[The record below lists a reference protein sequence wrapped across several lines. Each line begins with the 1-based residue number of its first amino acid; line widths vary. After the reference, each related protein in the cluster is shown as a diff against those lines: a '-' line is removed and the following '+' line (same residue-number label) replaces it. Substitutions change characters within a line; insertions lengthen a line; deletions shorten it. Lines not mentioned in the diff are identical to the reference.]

1 MPADLIEAS
10 FKHHAWATA
19 RLLGAAESLTEAQ
32 LMSPVA
38 HTYGSVLDTL
48 RHIAGSDSF
57 YLFTLSNDYLEQ
69 PDTDAMTLT
78 ELSDLAATV
87 AVGWS
92 EYLAI
97 SPNPSG
103 WRRDVDP
110 SMCARDATVGL
121 RLAQA
126 LHHGNEH
133 RAHVCTQFS
142 SFGLETPIVDAWTF
156 GLEQDLSQETYLLP

>member
-1 MPADLIEAS
+1 MSGDLIEAS
-10 FKHHAWATA
+10 FQHHSWATA
-19 RLLGAAESLTEAQ
+19 RLLAAAEPLTEAQ
-32 LMSPVA
+32 LTSSVP

-48 RHIAGSDSF
+48 RHIVDADSF
-57 YLFTLSNDYLEQ
+57 YLFTLANDFLEQ
-69 PDTDAMTLT
+69 LKTDDMTLA
-78 ELSDLAATV
+78 ELGVAVATLAA
-87 AVGWS
+87 GWS
-92 EYLAI
+92 EYLATG
-97 SPNPSG
+97 PNPAG

-142 SFGLETPIVDAWTF
+142 SFGLELPDVDAWTF
-156 GLEQDLSQETYLLP
+156 GLDQGLSQETYLLP